1 MRKACGA
8 TFPSEIHQWTH
19 TQPRTACGSTFP
31 SDRQVGPTHPFPDR
45 GMAGTTTTC
54 EPHRGTHQPRTMG
67 LLGTTT
73 PLSHTVIPTRPRA
86 RGWWDHLVRNIIN

>member
-31 SDRQVGPTHPFPDR
+31 SDRQVGPTHPSPDR
-45 GMAGTTTTC
+45 GLVGATTPC
-54 EPHRGTHQPRTMG
+54 EPHRGTHKPRTMG
-67 LLGTTT
+67 LFGYHDPFEPHRDTHT
-73 PLSHTVIPTRPRA
+73 PPGQRLVGPPRS
-86 RGWWDHLVRNIIN
+86 